1 MLSDKD
7 YIEKLEQ
14 DIENLEYNNRQLQ
27 SDYDEVQELEDTIDE
42 LESKIHTMENN
53 SVDIED
59 TIKLRIKSVSS
70 EEIILENNLKPSETL
85 FWLPGRKLGV
95 TEL

>member
-1 MLSDKD
+1 MLED
-7 YIEKLEQ
+7 
-14 DIENLEYNNRQLQ
+14 LEYENRELKKEYFEVMELQ
-27 SDYDEVQELEDTIDE
+27 EEVDE
-42 LESKIHTMENN
+42 LESKIRTMENN

-70 EEIILENNLKPSETL
+70 EEIVLENDLKPSETM